1 MEGGTIMERGLAAS
15 FDWRG
20 QGIAVKHICS
30 IKNFECVLLLGQKQP
45 GGVTMNVNAE
55 KVMEFTQISHGK
67 FGGERGNN
75 GMEKSG
81 GVCCEDNVI
90 NIQN

>member
-20 QGIAVKHICS
+20 QGIAVNHICS
-30 IKNFECVLLLGQKQP
+30 VKNFECVLLLRQKQP
-45 GGVTMNVNAE
+45 RRVTMRINAK
-55 KVMEFTQISHGK
+55 KVVEFTQISHGK
-67 FGGERGNN
+67 FGGEGGNN
-75 GMEKSG
+75 GMEESG
-81 GVCCEDNVI
+81 GVCCEDNVV